1 MSKERAAQLIDA
13 GIWLRLSG
21 DLEGA
26 RKLFERALKLDPT
39 NERAAQLLKEGA
51 APPPPPSSPEP
62 NPAPFE
68 PPVAPWASAPFNDRP
83 PPPVLVWNPTYIA

>member
-26 RKLFERALKLDPT
+26 RKLFERAQKLTRLRLRPT
-39 NERAAQLLKEGA
+39 
-51 APPPPPSSPEP
+51 SFMVVS
-62 NPAPFE
+62 
-68 PPVAPWASAPFNDRP
+68 
-83 PPPVLVWNPTYIA
+83 